1 MNTRSVDAVGISMIA
16 AVVAGMYLGGVRP
29 LQTAYS
35 DTVSLKADLWLSQ
48 RTLAEREESE
58 KHASEAAGQ
67 LTDRLENLD
76 IELSNIDQINA
87 RLSRLTAI
95 AELAGMT
102 LEGLRP
108 GAEAKAERYRAIEI
122 SLVGRVNYIQA
133 VEFLAALR
141 KELPDTGLLGIR
153 FERIAAQDGVSGRLQ
168 LEMVWYAAPNASDG
182 HEG

>member
-1 MNTRSVDAVGISMIA
+1 MNARAVDVIGISMIA
-16 AVVAGMYLGGVRP
+16 SVVAGMYLGGARP
-29 LQTAYS
+29 LQIAYS

-58 KHASEAAGQ
+58 RRASETADQ
-67 LTDRLENLD
+67 LSDRLEKLD
-76 IELSNIDQINA
+76 IELSSIDQMNA

-95 AELAGMT
+95 AERAGMT

-122 SLVGRVNYIQA
+122 TLIGRVNYVQA
-133 VEFLAALR
+133 VEFLAVLR
-141 KELPDTGLLGIR
+141 DELPDTGLLGIR
-153 FERIAAQDGVSGRLQ
+153 FERISTQDGVSGRLQ